1 MVLSLR
7 RREGNRGKG
16 RAWMLQ
22 FGLKKIHNCFH
33 NCCGMVIYVHNLD
46 LENNEQYFNGADVRK
61 WVKSH
66 IYFRKSAQ
74 VSTWLSG
81 INSHSFPIEQNE

>member
-1 MVLSLR
+1 
-7 RREGNRGKG
+7 
-16 RAWMLQ
+16 
-22 FGLKKIHNCFH
+22 
-33 NCCGMVIYVHNLD
+33 MVIYVHNLD